1 MNDFFTM
8 GSDPIVFKLRFIQV
22 RTPHSHIFY
31 MIYMFYTAIN
41 PASLHDLHVL
51 HGHQPRLST

>member
-31 MIYMFYTAIN
+31 MIYMFYTAIS

-51 HGHQPRLST
+51 HG